1 MQKFLLSSGDSFS
14 SLVETEAE
22 RFRKGVAVVLQNEEG
37 KIFFA
42 LRSDEEGQG
51 DWVTDA
57 NGEWVM
63 PQGGLEKGEN
73 PYKTLLRELD
83 EEAGIKE
90 KHVTLISSRED
101 YLAYKFEPLIEP
113 AKWIGQAHQWFLCKF
128 SGDPNKDIDLNTS
141 KPAEF
146 QKYEWATPE
155 EICKKAQPFHRAIY
169 TKVFQD
175 LGLLKQEIALKK
187 PPRPQRSNP

>member
-1 MQKFLLSSGDSFS
+1 MTDFFLSTNGTFS
-14 SLVETEAE
+14 SVDGAESE
-22 RFRKGVAVVLQNEEG
+22 RFRKGVAVVLQNDEG

-63 PQGGLEKGEN
+63 PQGGLEKGED
-73 PYKTLLRELD
+73 PYKTLLRELG

-90 KHVTLISSRED
+90 EHVKFVSSRED

-128 SGDPNKDIDLNTS
+128 SGDVKNDIDLNAS
-141 KPAEF
+141 QPAEF

-155 EICKKAQPFHRAIY
+155 EICQKAQPFHKAIY

-175 LGLLKQEIALKK
+175 LGLLEQEPAIKK
-187 PPRPQRSNP
+187 HPRPQGFKP